1 MYMSA
6 LELLFEWI
14 CEQYNNMAECTDKI
28 ERKPFQNILVHEDR
42 IIKCF
47 NSLSWLVVKA
57 ARETLSF
64 PTKWNFHFLTSLG
77 DISPF
82 SGCWADQSSIP
93 GTAQPRVRF

>member
-14 CEQYNNMAECTDKI
+14 CKQYNIMAECPDKT
-28 ERKPFQNILVHEDR
+28 ESKSFQTILVDEKR

-47 NSLSWLVVKA
+47 DLSWFMVKA

-64 PTKWNFHFLTSLG
+64 PTEWNFHFLSSLG

-82 SGCWADQSSIP
+82 SGCWVDQSSIP
-93 GTAQPRVRF
+93 GTVQPRVRF